1 MSFQRMG
8 ASPADGRA
16 VASSRMRQG
25 SAAPQPVVYVAHG
38 HGGERAA
45 SLQAAGGSSKIS
57 GVSRAPM
64 ADAAR
69 PDSAI
74 ALARSPLFSH
84 LGRLDLAR
92 LAGELEEKH
101 FPPGQ
106 AIVREGDRADGFY
119 VIKHGRAAVLAG
131 SGSTS
136 TSGDGAG
143 EQPLSTL
150 GPGEVFGEIALL
162 TDSPRTATVVAET
175 ELTVWRL
182 SRPRFEALLDH
193 ERGIAR
199 SIERALSHRLVAMN
213 RETSALLALSHR
225 LGAAALARLSPAASR
240 LIPGV
245 AARPGWD
252 PEVLRRTCARTG
264 DEGALT
270 ELIEQSGL
278 LKREGPAL
286 VVDRTLLGI
295 AGADASQRPDPAWLR
310 TAAEEMAASGDVVAA
325 TDLAVA
331 AGAVE
336 DAEKLLRAHE
346 ARLLETASA
355 RDFDRWVEAVG
366 GQAPALG
373 TRLGDLRTRLAQL
386 PSTPAQPP
394 PGSRERAV
402 PLFGRLARRF
412 TTMRALSA
420 LAAVVV
426 FGLGWVLPL
435 PDGLGR
441 SGLVALA
448 AIIATVPLLIADVL
462 PDYVVMLFLTLAL
475 ILPGLVPP
483 ADILGGFAAPA
494 WLMVFT
500 LLAVGVAVARSG
512 LMFRLVLLSLQRL
525 PPRFIPQSVVLCL
538 TGVVMTAGLSS
549 GSTRIALGVPIAR
562 GITDAMGFAPRS
574 AGAAAVGLM
583 TFFTFLEM
591 GELFQTGTFTGLIVH
606 DLLPAA
612 AKAEIT
618 WWRWFFVALPPFVV
632 IGVVMYLVL
641 LFLFKPH
648 KTGRVNLEAV
658 RLQQALLGPL
668 TRNEIWSAV
677 VLVLLIVGFATL
689 PYHGIAP
696 AWLALASFL
705 FLFALGALDQSA
717 FQGGGTLGLLIY
729 CGVILSLGNVFT
741 TLHIDTW
748 LTAMVQSGMPA
759 MVRNPYGF
767 VVTISLIA
775 FVLHFFVPWMT
786 ASTIIALVA
795 MPIAEGLGFH
805 PFIPVLVALIAGDHT
820 ILPYVNS
827 GYAIVYF
834 ASEGELFTHDQARWP
849 LVIESLL
856 RPVALLL
863 SVPVWQLM
871 GLM

>member
-1 MSFQRMG
+1 MSNLG
-8 ASPADGRA
+8 
-16 VASSRMRQG
+16 
-25 SAAPQPVVYVAHG
+25 
-38 HGGERAA
+38 
-45 SLQAAGGSSKIS
+45 
-57 GVSRAPM
+57 
-64 ADAAR
+64 R
-69 PDSAI
+69 PDSAT
-74 ALARSPLFSH
+74 ALARSPLFSN

-92 LAGELEEKH
+92 LAGELEEKR
-101 FPPGQ
+101 FTPGQ
-106 AIVREGDRADGFY
+106 VIVRQGDRPDGFY
-119 VIKHGRAAVLAG
+119 VIKQGRAAVLAG
-131 SGSTS
+131 VAAPAG
-136 TSGDGAG
+136 GDGAG
-143 EQPLSTL
+143 EQLTTL
-150 GPGEVFGEIALL
+150 GAGEVFGEMALL

-175 ELTVWRL
+175 DLTVWRL
-182 SRPRFEALLDH
+182 SRPRFETLLDH

-199 SIERALSHRLVAMN
+199 SIERSLSLRLAAMNQETGALRGLGHRLA
-213 RETSALLALSHR
+213 T
-225 LGAAALARLSPAASR
+225 AALGRLSPAAVR
-240 LIPGV
+240 LLGDV
-245 AARPGWD
+245 AVRPRWAA
-252 PEVLRRTCARTG
+252 ETLRRTCARTG
-264 DEGALT
+264 DADALT
-270 ELIEQSGL
+270 ELVEQSGL
-278 LKREGPAL
+278 LRAEGTDLVLDPAFL
-286 VVDRTLLGI
+286 AI
-295 AGADASQRPDPAWLR
+295 AGGELREPNAAWLR
-310 TAAEEMAASGDVVAA
+310 TAAEEMVAAGDVVAA
-325 TDLAVA
+325 TDLALA
-331 AGAVE
+331 AGAIE
-336 DAEKLLRAHE
+336 EAEKLLGDHE
-346 ARLLETASA
+346 AHLLQTASA
-355 RDFDRWVEAVG
+355 GDLDRWLAAVG
-366 GQAPALG
+366 ERAPALG
-373 TRLGDLRTRLAQL
+373 ARLSGLRTRLTERLA
-386 PSTPAQPP
+386 TPAQPAA
-394 PGSRERAV
+394 PGSRERAA
-402 PLFGRLARRF
+402 PLFGRLARQF
-412 TTMRALSA
+412 ATVRALSA
-420 LAAVVV
+420 LAAIVI
-426 FGLGWVLPL
+426 FALGWILPL
-435 PDGLGR
+435 PEGLGR
-441 SGLVALA
+441 GGLVTLS
-448 AIIATVPLLIADVL
+448 AIVATVPLLVANVF

-475 ILPGLVPP
+475 VVPGVVRP

-494 WLMVFT
+494 WNMVFT

-525 PPRFIPQSVVLCL
+525 PPRFVPQSVVLCL
-538 TGVVMTAGLSS
+538 TGILMTAGLSS

-618 WWRWFFVALPPFVV
+618 WWRWFFIALPPFIV
-632 IGVVMYLVL
+632 IGVSMYLVL

-648 KTGRVNLEAV
+648 RTGRVNLDAV

-668 TRNEIWSAV
+668 TRNEIWSAA

-741 TLHIDTW
+741 TLHIDAW
-748 LTAMVQSGMPA
+748 LISVVQTSMPA

-767 VVTISLIA
+767 VLTISIVA
-775 FVLHFFVPWMT
+775 FVMHFFVPWMT

-795 MPIAEGLGFH
+795 MPIAAGLGFH

-820 ILPYVNS
+820 IVPYVNS

-834 ASEGELFTHDQARWP
+834 ASEGELFTHEQARGP